1 MRGLI
6 SRMFGRHPRRP
17 RPSAGVSGL
26 SSELTSSDI
35 ESYYL
40 RIIVDVLRRFLV
52 ASDSVE
58 IGVKRTGAAGPD
70 GLPAYAG
77 YIRILRWEPIMPV
90 LLQNIPVL
98 DARVRKIAEASVLL
112 ENTRF
117 AGLWFQATSAV
128 EGAPETLIGLPAEL
142 LVHPTRG

>member
-6 SRMFGRHPRRP
+6 SRMFARHSRHARP
-17 RPSAGVSGL
+17 PAGVSGL

-58 IGVKRTGAAGPD
+58 IGVKRTGSTGPD

-77 YIRILRWEPIMPV
+77 YVRILRWEPIMPV

-117 AGLWFQATSAV
+117 GGLWFQATSAV
-128 EGAPETLIGLPAEL
+128 DGAPDTLVGLPAEL
-142 LVHPTRG
+142 LVQPARG